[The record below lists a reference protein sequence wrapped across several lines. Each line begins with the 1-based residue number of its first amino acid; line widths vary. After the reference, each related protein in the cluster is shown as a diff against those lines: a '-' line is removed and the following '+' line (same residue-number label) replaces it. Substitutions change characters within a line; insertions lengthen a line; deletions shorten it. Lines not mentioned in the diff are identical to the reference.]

1 MKQAQFEIT
10 TDLAPLRSFLIDANF
25 AEVEDF
31 LRESLEPY
39 KSMVVT
45 EDGLAIAKTYRAN
58 IRKVKQ
64 SLDAARKEAKAA
76 ALASYL
82 PFEEK
87 VKVLTAL
94 CDDSANNIDM
104 QVKNLEDRAREQKIE
119 QIKKYYDANVGDTA
133 EYLSWEDVLN
143 PKWGNATYNIQTA
156 ISELTQAI
164 ATTRMQLAA
173 IRNLKSEHEIS
184 LLEHYKSTHDLTSV
198 LAKHSAL
205 TQIAEYEAAK
215 KKEAPTPK
223 PVVEELPSVPSFVE
237 EVEEELVP
245 ETIVAPAPAAEPK
258 KTVRFFV
265 QGTAAQLSALK
276 KFLKDNNITYG
287 KVDEHG
293 Y

>member
-25 AEVEDF
+25 AEVEEF

-58 IRKVKQ
+58 IRKAKQ
-64 SLDAARKEAKAA
+64 SLDAARKEAKSA

-87 VKVLTAL
+87 VKALTTL
-94 CDDSANNIDM
+94 CDEAANNIDL
-104 QVKNLEDRAREQKIE
+104 QVKNLEECAREQKLE
-119 QIKKYYDANVGDTA
+119 QIKKYYDENIGDTA
-133 EYLSWEDVLN
+133 EYLSWEDALN
-143 PKWGNATYNIQTA
+143 PKWGNATYNIQSAMT
-156 ISELTQAI
+156 ELAQTI
-164 ATTRMQLAA
+164 ASTRMQLTA
-173 IRNLKSEHEIS
+173 IRNLKSDYEVT

-215 KKEAPTPK
+215 KKEASTLK
-223 PVVEELPSVPSFVE
+223 PVVEEMPPVPSFVE
-237 EVEEELVP
+237 EVEEELAHQ
-245 ETIVAPAPAAEPK
+245 TIVDPAPAAEPK

-287 KVDEHG
+287 KVDKHG